1 MNNYL
6 INTLTTLATKE
17 VQLPPHS
24 NRTNNTME
32 FDKKEFAKLIILECA
47 EICAEDYVKCN
58 ESGRGWYLSNKILEH
73 FGMDNQ

>member
-17 VQLPPHS
+17 VQPPPHS

-32 FDKKEFAKLIILECA
+32 FDKKEFAKLIILVGIQCA
-47 EICAEDYVKCN
+47 WLLFD
-58 ESGRGWYLSNKILEH
+58 SL
-73 FGMDNQ
+73 